1 MKFLDYLNEAYDFS
15 FKNLKNYCEVF
26 KNPSSDDLKGLRNKW
41 VRFIIFDDN
50 LYVWDGELACH
61 DDVMRQ
67 MKRFYHEMT
76 LGGIAHV
83 KGNKLQCETGYDLII
98 LKYKDLL
105 EKIQKFKQYFVN
117 FDMLVSSIKEII
129 GA

>member
-1 MKFLDYLNEAYDFS
+1 
-15 FKNLKNYCEVF
+15 
-26 KNPSSDDLKGLRNKW
+26 
-41 VRFIIFDDN
+41 
-50 LYVWDGELACH
+50 
-61 DDVMRQ
+61 
-67 MKRFYHEMT
+67 MT